1 MNGII
6 QKLLY
11 TFLCIPLLLFVFL
24 KQGEKL
30 PNWQNELVDIDLEN
44 EELIVYHNAANESS
58 TCKAQVFHNRKGLKN
73 EINIFNPLRELN
85 AIAKNETETIDEL
98 IEQISAWVPS
108 LYYEQ
113 FLINPECIIIL
124 ETKINTDGKAEVR
137 FGVAMKCTPKLR
149 LPNPISI

>member
-6 QKLLY
+6 QRWLY
-11 TFLCIPLLLFVFL
+11 PFLCIPLLLFVFL

-30 PNWQNELVDIDLEN
+30 HSWQNELVETNLEY
-44 EELIVYHNAANESS
+44 EELIVYHNAANKSS
-58 TCKAQVFHNRKGLKN
+58 TCKAQVFHNRKGLRN
-73 EINIFNPLRELN
+73 EINILNPLRELN
-85 AIAKNETETIDEL
+85 AIAKNETDTIDEL
-98 IEQISAWVPS
+98 IEQISVWVPS

-113 FLINPECIIIL
+113 FLVNPECIIIL
-124 ETKINTDGKAEVR
+124 ETKINTDGRAEVR

>member
-6 QKLLY
+6 KKWLY
-11 TFLCIPLLLFVFL
+11 LFLCIPLLLFVFL
-24 KQGEKL
+24 KEDEKL
-30 PNWQNELVDIDLEN
+30 YDWQNELVDISLEN
-44 EELIVYHNAANESS
+44 VELTVYHNAANKNG
-58 TCKAQVFHNRKGLKN
+58 TCKAHVFHNREGLRN

-85 AIAKNETETIDEL
+85 AIAKNETDTIDDL
-98 IEQISAWVPS
+98 IEQISVWVPS

-124 ETKINTDGKAEVR
+124 ETKINMDGRAEVR